1 MGKIGRRDGGNL
13 KTGRFAWDCDTVNRS
28 GVSGLCA
35 IVDVGEYIILWTV
48 SRVFYSR
55 LSFFSL
61 EGYNFSKYNLYTPVL
76 LLYNLRISYLCS
88 IQKMCFSKNIQCDNE
103 PVNCYYRINCW
114 IRRVRE
120 E

>member
-55 LSFFSL
+55 LSFFRWKDTIFQ
-61 EGYNFSKYNLYTPVL
+61 NTIYTSPFYYYIIFV
-76 LLYNLRISYLCS
+76 YRICVRYKRCVSRK
-88 IQKMCFSKNIQCDNE
+88 ICDNVITN
-103 PVNCYYRINCW
+103 P
-114 IRRVRE
+114 
-120 E
+120 